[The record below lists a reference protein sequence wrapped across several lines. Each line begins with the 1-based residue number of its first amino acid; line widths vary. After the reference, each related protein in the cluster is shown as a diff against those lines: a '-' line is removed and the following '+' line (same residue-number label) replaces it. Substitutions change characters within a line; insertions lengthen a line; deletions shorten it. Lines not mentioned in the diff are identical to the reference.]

1 MDDPEFD
8 CALSG
13 VVTAG
18 DVYWEGDGL
27 EDLPPGWF
35 ELTFRRRIPN
45 PQYLMVQQ
53 SKAAQVEI
61 AMTQLPPN
69 APLHLKEAHRQ
80 MLTIQTDALYHSYE
94 ENIPPFFTVQ
104 ETVHIAPVESEAELL
119 EAFNEIRQML
129 GLDELPPISY
139 DQALED
145 SDTSTEALALVE
157 DEDEDPDEDP
167 DEDTDN
173 EDDES

>member
-1 MDDPEFD
+1 MDDPDYE

-13 VVTAG
+13 VAASG
-18 DVYWEGDGL
+18 EVYWDGDGL
-27 EDLPPGWF
+27 DDLPPGWF

-69 APLHLKEAHRQ
+69 APKHLKEAHRQ

-94 ENIPPFFTVQ
+94 ENIPPFFTIH
-104 ETVHIAPVESEAELL
+104 ETVHIAPVESETELL
-119 EAFNEIRQML
+119 EAFNEIREML
-129 GLDELPPISY
+129 GLDELPPITY
-139 DQALED
+139 DQALAEVEAP
-145 SDTSTEALALVE
+145 TEPVAVVE
-157 DEDEDPDEDP
+157 DA
-167 DEDTDN
+167 DEDTDD